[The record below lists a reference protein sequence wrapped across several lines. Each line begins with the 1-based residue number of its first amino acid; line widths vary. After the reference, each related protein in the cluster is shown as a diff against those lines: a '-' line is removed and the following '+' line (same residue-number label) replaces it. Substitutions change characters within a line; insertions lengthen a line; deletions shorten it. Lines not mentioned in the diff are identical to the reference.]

1 MSVIKSHKHFPLNS
15 VFGSIF
21 FFPASYKRIDKSN
34 IDPIIMDGWTEVV
47 IEPHVVQ
54 NLF

>member
-1 MSVIKSHKHFPLNS
+1 MHMT
-15 VFGSIF
+15 
-21 FFPASYKRIDKSN
+21 DKSN
-34 IDPIIMDGWTEVV
+34 IDPIIMDEWREVV